1 MPFARDALRALDWVG
16 AVDGGRW
23 AEEEPSPADFGI
35 ARTAVLALFQV
46 NVLAP
51 TFQTHP
57 CETSHLVLDA
67 HKGVLSRPRD
77 PDGAFGEP
85 AFWIFPP
92 PLCRRLRERGAG
104 KVIVEGPRRQDAA
117 AIADSLIELALGSA
131 PLQQT
136 TVVRWTSSS

>member
-1 MPFARDALRALDWVG
+1 MCPAFSAVVAAPDSVERAAWRYGGVKSPWLVAFLG
-16 AVDGGRW
+16 AG
-23 AEEEPSPADFGI
+23 
-35 ARTAVLALFQV
+35 THLF
-46 NVLAP
+46 
-51 TFQTHP
+51 
-57 CETSHLVLDA
+57 LDA
-67 HKGVLSRPRD
+67 HKGVLARPRD

-117 AIADSLIELALGSA
+117 PIAHSLIELALGSA